1 MKYLISLFLSRTLI
15 YSCSIKESPPT
26 EYILPPNEVVLNIT
40 WKGTYLYVCTRDT
53 VTNIVYFRCKG
64 DYSGSLN
71 KITFK

>member
-1 MKYLISLFLSRTLI
+1 MKYLLSLFLSLTLI

-53 VTNIVYFRCKG
+53 VTNIVYFRCKEHYG
-64 DYSGSLN
+64 AN
-71 KITFK
+71 HNEITFK

>member
-1 MKYLISLFLSRTLI
+1 MKYLLSLFLSLTLI

-53 VTNIVYFRCKG
+53 VTNTIYFRCKEHYG
-64 DYSGSLN
+64 AN
-71 KITFK
+71 HNEITFK